1 MVYQLLKVYITLGL
15 HIFFKKIKVVNS
27 NNIPK
32 SGPILFVPNH
42 QNALLDALLVVTH
55 NKRKT
60 HFLARA
66 DAFKFK
72 IFKRGLSYL
81 KMLPVYRIR
90 DGFSSINQNEAIFE
104 RCYEI
109 LNKGECVCIFP
120 EGNHDL
126 KRRLRP
132 LSKGFTRIVIGALD
146 NNPDMNLKIV
156 PVGLNYTD
164 HQSFHGSVSIYFG
177 EPIDAK
183 KYYTRDFNTDSKLI
197 KKEVS
202 NALKKLIVHIEDLD
216 IYNEKMALIKSHK
229 VDLLDPKFCNEF
241 ISKEHGQSR
250 TENESYTLV
259 LKLVGNIIA
268 LVNVVPLSLWNS
280 FLKKIKDPVM
290 IGTFKFCYGVFLFPI
305 ISLLIATIAGLV
317 INIWIGL
324 GYLLLITFTSPFL
337 AARSILKH

>member
-1 MVYQLLKVYITLGL
+1 MIYQLLKAYVTFGL
-15 HIFFKKIKVVNS
+15 HIFFKKIKVVNG

-72 IFKRGLSYL
+72 IFKSGLSYL

-109 LNKGECVCIFP
+109 LNKEECVCIFP

-132 LSKGFTRIVIGALD
+132 LSKGFTRIVLGALD
-146 NNPDMNLKIV
+146 NNPDLNLKIV

-164 HQSFHGSVSIYFG
+164 HQSFRGSVSIYFG
-177 EPIDAK
+177 EPIEAK
-183 KYYTRDFNTDSKLI
+183 RYYNGDFNADSKLI
-197 KKEVS
+197 KEEVS
-202 NALKKLIVHIEDLD
+202 NALKKLIVHIEDLE
-216 IYNEKMALIKSHK
+216 IYDEKMALIKSHK
-229 VDLLDPKFCNEF
+229 IDLLDPKFCNEF
-241 ISKEHGQSR
+241 ISKEHNQSR
-250 TENESYTLV
+250 KDKESYSLS

-290 IGTFKFCYGVFLFPI
+290 IGTFKFCYGVFLLPVITLFLAFGLGLALNLWIGIGYILFIILTFPI
-305 ISLLIATIAGLV
+305 
-317 INIWIGL
+317 
-324 GYLLLITFTSPFL
+324 L
-337 AARSILKH
+337 ANRSILRS